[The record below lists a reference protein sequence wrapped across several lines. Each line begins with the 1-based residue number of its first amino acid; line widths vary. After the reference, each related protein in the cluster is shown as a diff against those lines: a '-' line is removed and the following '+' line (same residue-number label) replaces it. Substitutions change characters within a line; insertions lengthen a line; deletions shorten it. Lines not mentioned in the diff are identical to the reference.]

1 MVIRH
6 IYGVLGGIMINKI
19 IGVILIGAAVY
30 IWLGYGPSK
39 KESRSSFKSML
50 ISIVLAFV
58 CVTLAMTGVFLFR
71 GEMNLF

>member
-1 MVIRH
+1 
-6 IYGVLGGIMINKI
+6 
-19 IGVILIGAAVY
+19 
-30 IWLGYGPSK
+30 
-39 KESRSSFKSML
+39 ML